1 LSYVI
6 ENKQNEVQAMP
17 ILGYLSD
24 FPLITENM
32 GLSSSV
38 MSLSNGQNCNI
49 RSILD
54 TNSSYEK

>member
-1 LSYVI
+1 
-6 ENKQNEVQAMP
+6 MP

-54 TNSSYEK
+54 TATHKLMPSNS